1 MRVSFFPG
9 LGLVELLVWLSG
21 DCQFSKGVISGIE
34 PEEVARRHHL
44 AELEKIESYSQKGGG
59 GKIES
64 GENESSRRWTE
75 LLSAYMT
82 VFSEYRICEM
92 KSGFRGRKSF

>member
-1 MRVSFFPG
+1 M
-9 LGLVELLVWLSG
+9 ELLVWLSG

-44 AELEKIESYSQKGGG
+44 AELEKMESYSQKGG

-64 GENESSRRWTE
+64 GENESLRRWTE

-82 VFSEYRICEM
+82 VFSGYRICEM

>member
-34 PEEVARRHHL
+34 PEEVARRYHL
-44 AELEKIESYSQKGGG
+44 AELEKIASYSQKGGG
-59 GKIES
+59 GED
-64 GENESSRRWTE
+64 
-75 LLSAYMT
+75 
-82 VFSEYRICEM
+82 
-92 KSGFRGRKSF
+92 